1 MVSAISA
8 IAEFDGAVKRLYRKT
23 TRLDERPLPE
33 ANHYT
38 ITLWDLP
45 TWTEVDYVIDERLA
59 CDPSRSDNALLSCK
73 LSEDAELW
81 AVYLEKALAIHC
93 GGWDAVTG
101 GQVR

>member
-1 MVSAISA
+1 M
-8 IAEFDGAVKRLYRKT
+8 D
-23 TRLDERPLPE
+23 RPLPE

-45 TWTEVDYVIDERLA
+45 TWTEVDYVVDERLA
-59 CDPSRSDNALLSCK
+59 TDPSRNDQALLSCK

-101 GQVR
+101 GQVRIVVSCLCCRGVLYGVGFV